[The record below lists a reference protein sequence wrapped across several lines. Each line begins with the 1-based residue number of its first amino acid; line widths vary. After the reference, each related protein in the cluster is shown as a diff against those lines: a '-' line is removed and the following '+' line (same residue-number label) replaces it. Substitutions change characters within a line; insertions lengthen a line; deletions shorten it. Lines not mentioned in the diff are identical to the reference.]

1 MNPNCPSCAASG
13 AIKYGRFHRAE
24 DAQSIQRFRCK
35 ACKTGFSTASVPPLT
50 GKNQDLARRSSAVY
64 RPPMGWN

>member
-13 AIKYGRFHRAE
+13 AIKHGRFYRAE

-35 ACKTGFSTASVPPLT
+35 ACETSFSTATFHPHLPAKVAMP
-50 GKNQDLARRSSAVY
+50 DVVC
-64 RPPMGWN
+64 